1 MENEDRKIIY
11 PTTWKPT
18 LIKGVPRD
26 YAIFALIVCAVF
38 SAIIGQILIMFPLLV
53 IAYVYGSLKA
63 KEDPEFFTVY
73 AVRLFKLKAT
83 KGEFK
88 GREYVP

>member
-1 MENEDRKIIY
+1 MEHQRIIY

-18 LIKGVPRD
+18 LIKGLPRD
-26 YAIFALIVCAVF
+26 YAIFCLIVASVITG
-38 SAIIGQILIMFPLLV
+38 IIGKILIIFPICLV
-53 IAYVYGSLKA
+53 AWIYGALKA

-73 AVRLFKLKAT
+73 AVRFLKLKAT

-88 GREYVP
+88 GREYIS